1 MLSIWPENQP
11 MSRVADFACC
21 AILDFRSPCG
31 NDYNNQGMPSGM
43 SAVALKATSD
53 QAAKAGLLHLSLE
66 QSGAEQSGIQ
76 VLGNYR
82 KDYPGQT
89 DLRPRANKGTGRGA
103 GFGSGTIP
111 SVQGQGIGHTANRP
125 TGNR

>member
-31 NDYNNQGMPSGM
+31 NDYDNQEMPSGM
-43 SAVALKATSD
+43 STVALNATTDLSA
-53 QAAKAGLLHLSLE
+53 QAGLSLQSLRLSGSGRAAIRNREDYLH
-66 QSGAEQSGIQ
+66 G
-76 VLGNYR
+76 YH
-82 KDYPGQT
+82 GQT
-89 DLRPRANKGTGRGA
+89 DSQFHAKQGVGKAA
-103 GFGSGTIP
+103 GFGSGTNP
-111 SVQGQGIGHTANRP
+111 PLQGKGFGYTANRP